1 MRYEPRMSRLE
12 ARRPPAPAYALMDAL
27 QRAFAAAVREKITGR
42 LDGIE
47 DTPEQ
52 AADYAALLAKWRA
65 VCGPH
70 DATGARARL
79 AARLDRMAARL
90 QAGRDGSIEDTP

>member
-1 MRYEPRMSRLE
+1 MRYEQRLSRLE
-12 ARRPPAPAYALMDAL
+12 ARCQPEPAYALMDAL
-27 QRAFAAAVREKITGR
+27 QRAFAAAVREKITRR

-52 AADYAALLAKWRA
+52 AADHAALLAQWRA

-70 DATGARARL
+70 DASGARARL
-79 AARLDRMAARL
+79 AARLDRMAAR
-90 QAGRDGSIEDTP
+90 QQRSQEAAP